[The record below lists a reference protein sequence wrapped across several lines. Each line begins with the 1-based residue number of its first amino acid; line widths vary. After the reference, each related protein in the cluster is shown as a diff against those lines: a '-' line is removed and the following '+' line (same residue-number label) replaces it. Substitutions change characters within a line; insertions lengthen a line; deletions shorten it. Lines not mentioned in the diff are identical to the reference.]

1 MKILQVIENWLFGK
15 ETPHI
20 GSKFNTRIPILAV
33 MTERA
38 GHTELANLYKDL
50 FASGFKDSDAVV
62 DFIQNINPAT
72 VAEDERTLLDRI
84 LSIPMKHGWVV
95 HIDVAGEAA
104 VKSGEIRKYVSSDE
118 PATISFTSN
127 QRPAWLDNGQTARA
141 DAA

>member
-1 MKILQVIENWLFGK
+1 
-15 ETPHI
+15 
-20 GSKFNTRIPILAV
+20 
-33 MTERA
+33 
-38 GHTELANLYKDL
+38 
-50 FASGFKDSDAVV
+50 
-62 DFIQNINPAT
+62 
-72 VAEDERTLLDRI
+72 
-84 LSIPMKHGWVV
+84 MKHGWVV